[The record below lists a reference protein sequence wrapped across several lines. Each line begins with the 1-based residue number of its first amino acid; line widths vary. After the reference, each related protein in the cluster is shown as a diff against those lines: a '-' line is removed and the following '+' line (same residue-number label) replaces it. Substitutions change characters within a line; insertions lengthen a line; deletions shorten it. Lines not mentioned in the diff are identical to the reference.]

1 MEADE
6 ERAAEAQREKEA
18 GNDAYRKLFLETA
31 VLHYTRGAAL
41 DPRDISFLTNR
52 AAAYLLMSKY
62 KECVRDCD
70 EAVERG
76 RELRAENRLLARALS
91 RKASALLKL
100 AACAGDYAPAIRAL
114 QQSLAE
120 HYSEETCAKLEEAE
134 SARKEIEEQERLDQE
149 EADHHRHKGNEF
161 FQKKKYQEAADHYTE
176 AIRKN
181 PNDPRV
187 FSNRAQSH
195 IYLRNLSEGLEDAEK
210 CIELDPTFLK
220 GYLRKANAQ
229 FLMDN
234 YDSALATYIEGL
246 KCDPNSPAVIDGLR
260 RCAACIM
267 KSNGSDFGPEDLKEI
282 LGDLRLDN
290 DLRNKL
296 KKNMEEAAVFKKEAS
311 DERLRRIESERMAR
325 TSEDLYLNQ
334 VQQRKETEEF
344 LSKIQ
349 EELQQLKVRQ
359 DEVIEELQKAN
370 EHNVNLQHQLSES
383 KDHYDWLL
391 SEHDNLLHERNRSVR
406 EVEELRQ
413 RRGQLVSVLVTAM
426 HCEFSPSEVECATQ
440 NFSSSRKIGE
450 GGFGCVYQGVLR
462 NMTVAIKV
470 LRPDGLQGRLQF
482 EQEVAILSRVR
493 HPNLVTLLGACSE
506 LSTLVYEFLPNG
518 SLEDFLSCEDKRAT
532 LTWQIRIRIIAEI
545 CSALIFL
552 HENKPH
558 PVVHADLKPA
568 NILLDVNLVSKLSD
582 FGISRLL
589 VQSSSDNTIL
599 YRTMHPVGTPVYMDP
614 EFLATGEM
622 TPRSD
627 VYSFGIIVL
636 RLLTGKPPV
645 AVKRIVEDAMMQ
657 GNLNSVIDTSAGEWP
672 DVHVQQLAHLALGCT
687 EPSRRCRPDLSGEL
701 WRALES
707 MRDDAMLSS
716 PSSSRPALDESSI
729 PSYFI
734 CPISQDIMNDPH
746 IAADGFTYEG
756 ELIRSWLS
764 TGSDTSPMTNLPLEH
779 DELIP
784 NLALRSA
791 IQEWHQQQN
800 SVPQ

>member
-1 MEADE
+1 MEAED

-70 EAVERG
+70 EAVEKG
-76 RELRAENRLLARALS
+76 RELRADNRLLARALS

-100 AACAGDYAPAIRAL
+100 AACAGAYAPAIRAL

-120 HYSEETCAKLEEAE
+120 HYSEETRAKLDEAE
-134 SARKEIEEQERLDQE
+134 SARKEVEEQERQDQE
-149 EADHHRHKGNEF
+149 AADHHRHKGNEF

-176 AIRKN
+176 AIKKN
-181 PNDPRV
+181 PNDHRV

-234 YDSALATYIEGL
+234 YESALATYIEGL
-246 KCDPNSPAVIDGLR
+246 KCDPNSLGAIDGLR
-260 RCAACIM
+260 RCAACI
-267 KSNGSDFGPEDLKEI
+267 KRSDGGDFGPEDLKEI
-282 LGDLRLDN
+282 LGDLRSDN

-296 KKNMEEAAVFKKEAS
+296 KKSMEEAAVFEQVAS

-334 VQQRKETEEF
+334 VRQRKETEEF

-359 DEVIEELQKAN
+359 NEVIEELQKAN
-370 EHNVNLQHQLSES
+370 EHNENLQHQLSES

-391 SEHDNLLHERNRSVR
+391 SEHDHLLHERNRSVR

-413 RRGQLVSVLVTAM
+413 RRGQILSVLVTAM
-426 HCEFSPSEVECATQ
+426 HCEFSPSELECATE
-440 NFSSSRKIGE
+440 NFSSLRKIGE

-470 LRPDGLQGRLQF
+470 LRPDGLQGQSQF
-482 EQEVAILSRVR
+482 EQEVTILSRVR

-518 SLEDFLSCEDKRAT
+518 SLEDFLVCEDKRAT
-532 LTWQIRIRIIAEI
+532 LTWQIRVRIIAEI

-558 PVVHADLKPA
+558 PVVHADLKPS

-589 VQSSSDNTIL
+589 IQSSNDNTTL
-599 YRTMHPVGTPVYMDP
+599 YRTMHPLGTPAYMDP

-645 AVKRIVEDAMMQ
+645 GVKRIVEDAMMQ

-672 DVHVQQLAHLALGCT
+672 AVHVQQLAHLALGCT

-707 MRDDAMLSS
+707 MRDDATSSS
-716 PSSSRPALDESSI
+716 PSSSRSDESSI

-734 CPISQDIMNDPH
+734 CPISQDVMNDPH

-756 ELIRSWLS
+756 DLIRSWLS

-800 SVPQ
+800 TVSQ